1 MRRLVILLVLA
12 ILVGVW
18 WVRAAPRPEIQVA
31 GSITINRAT
40 AEAIRAV
47 DRSAEF
53 AAGLEQFPSD
63 VPPFD
68 DMAFLQD
75 GTTALVT
82 ATDGRIWRLNLAN
95 HSGDPLVDPPRM
107 AYGIH
112 DAPGD
117 PNHLYFCASGSYSD
131 AAPQERVG
139 LYRFSLDTRH
149 VEPLVIDVPATD
161 LMNERPTVYGDN
173 DSGAPEL
180 RPGIDVPT
188 RALIVCDNLDV
199 SEDGRRIYFTEPFD
213 YTGATVDDAL
223 DEAIALAP
231 NGRLWRYDIATRSS
245 RGSTSTP
252 GSSRY
257 S

>member
-47 DRSAEF
+47 DRSVEF

-131 AAPQERVG
+131 GASQERA
-139 LYRFSLDTRH
+139 S
-149 VEPLVIDVPATD
+149 
-161 LMNERPTVYGDN
+161 
-173 DSGAPEL
+173 
-180 RPGIDVPT
+180 
-188 RALIVCDNLDV
+188 
-199 SEDGRRIYFTEPFD
+199 
-213 YTGATVDDAL
+213 
-223 DEAIALAP
+223 
-231 NGRLWRYDIATRSS
+231 
-245 RGSTSTP
+245 GSTDSRWTP
-252 GSSRY
+252 GKWSR

>member
-12 ILVGVW
+12 ILAGVW

-47 DRSAEF
+47 DRSVEF

-95 HSGDPLVDPPRM
+95 HSGDPYCFSIP
-107 AYGIH
+107 
-112 DAPGD
+112 
-117 PNHLYFCASGSYSD
+117 SGYM
-131 AAPQERVG
+131 
-139 LYRFSLDTRH
+139 LL
-149 VEPLVIDVPATD
+149 
-161 LMNERPTVYGDN
+161 
-173 DSGAPEL
+173 
-180 RPGIDVPT
+180 
-188 RALIVCDNLDV
+188 
-199 SEDGRRIYFTEPFD
+199 
-213 YTGATVDDAL
+213 
-223 DEAIALAP
+223 
-231 NGRLWRYDIATRSS
+231 
-245 RGSTSTP
+245 
-252 GSSRY
+252 
-257 S
+257 